1 MNTTLIRAA
10 TLACASTA
18 TLLLSGCETTGD
30 PSTGGIFWSERKA
43 QGRLAERQSKLE
55 HVERQTGQDRLA
67 AISVPPLAA
76 DCAVLRIR
84 RPAGGHA
91 LHLFLQSAFGMVL
104 AG

>member
-55 HVERQTGQDRLA
+55 HVERQTGQTNRKSAETQRKID
-67 AISVPPLAA
+67 S
-76 DCAVLRIR
+76 
-84 RPAGGHA
+84 
-91 LHLFLQSAFGMVL
+91 LQ
-104 AG
+104 